1 MKLKRILC
9 VLLAAVTVSC
19 SFAACGNNN
28 DDGGDNNSTG
38 TAAASEDVAAVADKL
53 KSDIQYDDELI
64 EIDDTKIA
72 KILGVD
78 QAAYTNAKVYISSSG
93 ATPEE
98 IACFEATSSSTAT
111 TIEASLRAR
120 ITAQT
125 NTFTDYKPEQAP
137 KLQNAVLKV
146 KGNCVYFVVSG
157 DSAKAET
164 IIG

>member
-9 VLLAAVTVSC
+9 VLLAAVTVAC
-19 SFAACGNNN
+19 SFAACGDKN
-28 DDGGDNNSTG
+28 GGGSDNATG
-38 TAAASEDVAAVADKL
+38 TEAAAEDVKAVADKL
-53 KSDIQYDDELI
+53 KSDIAYDDELI
-64 EIDDTKIA
+64 EIDSAKIT

-78 QAAYTNAKVYISSSG
+78 SSAYTNAKVYISSSG

>member
-1 MKLKRILC
+1 MKVRKILC
-9 VLLAAVTVSC
+9 VLLAAVTVAC
-19 SFAACGNNN
+19 SFAACGEKNE
-28 DDGGDNNSTG
+28 GGSDNGNG
-38 TAAASEDVAAVADKL
+38 NAAAASADVKATADKL
-53 KSDIQYDDELI
+53 KSDIAYDDELI
-64 EIDDTKIA
+64 EIDEAKIT

-78 QAAYTNAKVYISSSG
+78 SAAYTNAKVYISSSG

-111 TIEASLRAR
+111 TIEVSLRAR

-146 KGNCVYFVVSG
+146 KDNCVYFVVSG
-157 DSAKAET
+157 DSAKAEA

>member
-9 VLLAAVTVSC
+9 VLLAAVTVAC
-19 SFAACGNNN
+19 SFAACGDKNK
-28 DDGGDNNSTG
+28 GGSDNATG
-38 TAAASEDVAAVADKL
+38 TEAAAEDVKAVADKL
-53 KSDIQYDDELI
+53 KSDIAYDDELI
-64 EIDDTKIA
+64 EIDSAKIT

-78 QAAYTNAKVYISSSG
+78 SSAYTNAKVYISSSG

-98 IACFEATSSSTAT
+98 IACFEATSNSTAT